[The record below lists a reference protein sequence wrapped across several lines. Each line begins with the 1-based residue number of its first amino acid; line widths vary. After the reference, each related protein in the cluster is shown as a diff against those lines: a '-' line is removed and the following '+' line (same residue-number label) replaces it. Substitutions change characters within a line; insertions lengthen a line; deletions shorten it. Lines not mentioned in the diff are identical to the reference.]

1 MCEPTTVL
9 VAEGCHEAHIPNSVL
24 AACSP
29 VFCERFAISEPSD
42 ENRCVEDGVSP
53 LEVDSF
59 IGLCTL
65 FTPHPTMP
73 SLLSQYSARYGSSAA
88 RLEVQRLAAALTLV
102 HKYDCC
108 GVRKVISHLA
118 AKHFPKCSFIVP
130 KRLSADG
137 SEDEDALAPV
147 LPISSWISQ
156 EHLEYMMRAQE
167 LFPDDETL
175 LNPTCIAVLG
185 HALSLGGVQW
195 SECTRYANGYHFNHR
210 AIEIV
215 DSVEPV
221 VVHVEP
227 LNKKK
232 KEEGDRASTTTSL
245 PGEQLRA
252 YRTTFDPP
260 SGSMHVFMT
269 PLILERDRL
278 TAPTLMRIV
287 PTLHP
292 KHHVRITSDLLERGC
307 EEMPPVEEEGE
318 KVVEGGVSA
327 MRVSI

>member
-1 MCEPTTVL
+1 MHALHAAPDNAEPAQPVL
-9 VAEGCHEAHIPNSVL
+9 GALRLVG
-24 AACSP
+24 
-29 VFCERFAISEPSD
+29 
-42 ENRCVEDGVSP
+42 
-53 LEVDSF
+53 
-59 IGLCTL
+59 
-65 FTPHPTMP
+65 
-73 SLLSQYSARYGSSAA
+73 A

-137 SEDEDALAPV
+137 SADEEDALAPV

-245 PGEQLRA
+245 PA
-252 YRTTFDPP
+252 SSCARTAR
-260 SGSMHVFMT
+260 
-269 PLILERDRL
+269 PLTR
-278 TAPTLMRIV
+278 
-287 PTLHP
+287 HP
-292 KHHVRITSDLLERGC
+292 ARCTS
-307 EEMPPVEEEGE
+307 
-318 KVVEGGVSA
+318 S
-327 MRVSI
+327 